1 MDISPLLL
9 LHPAMFLGILAVLAS
24 LTYWLGY
31 CWREGVGAWRSFV
44 KTLAVA
50 ALALLGGMLDA
61 PWLVTAGLAFGALG
75 DFALSRPGQRALLAG
90 MAAFALGHLAYTFW
104 FLGAVAAPDAMRLAA
119 MLGLVLLML
128 STRVWL
134 LPATGAL
141 APAVAAYVGVIALM
155 GLLALAST
163 NRLALL
169 GAGLFIL
176 SDLLLAIALFR
187 PVGLDARRAISLTLW
202 PAYWGGQALI
212 LLEALG
218 SLPFH
223 PAP

>member
-1 MDISPLLL
+1 MDNSSLLVP
-9 LHPAMFLGILAVLAS
+9 HPAMVSAVLAGMAA
-24 LTYWLGY
+24 LAYWLGY
-31 CWREGVGAWRSFV
+31 CWRDAAGAARSLI
-44 KTLAVA
+44 KTVAVA
-50 ALALLGGMLDA
+50 GLALTGVALGA
-61 PWLVTAGLAFGALG
+61 PGLVTAGLVFGALG
-75 DFALSRPGQRALLAG
+75 DFALSRPGQRAFLAG
-90 MAAFALGHLAYTFW
+90 MAAFALGHLAYALW

-119 MLGLVLLML
+119 MLALVLLMV

-163 NRLALL
+163 NGLALL

-187 PVGLDARRAISLTLW
+187 PVRLAARRALSLTLW

-212 LLEALG
+212 LLGAVG